1 MDGTEADTTN
11 ALNEPID
18 IGSDTMSVEE
28 TSFTESTK
36 VILIIFF

>member
-1 MDGTEADTTN
+1 MDGTEKDTTD
-11 ALNEPID
+11 ALKH
-18 IGSDTMSVEE
+18 IGSDTMLVEE